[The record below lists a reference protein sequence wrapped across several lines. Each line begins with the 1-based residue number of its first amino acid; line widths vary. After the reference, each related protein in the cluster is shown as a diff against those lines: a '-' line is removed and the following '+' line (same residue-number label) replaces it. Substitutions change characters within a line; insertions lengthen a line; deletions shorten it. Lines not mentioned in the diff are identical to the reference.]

1 MNYEKHD
8 DLILPPDAN
17 LKLPVYNNSRF
28 FYNNKAKELVLDIV
42 FNTNNDV
49 NKPKEFNLTFPD
61 PLHIDVEHDIYL
73 DSVITFNLKSSKMPQ
88 NMAFLIYINEFNI
101 QTKTATNI
109 RKTTT
114 TEDTHGN
121 IINTTTSY
129 ENRINRSIVIPN
141 EKSHETVE
149 IIKPKSGQLTG
160 GQSTAT
166 TIMLTAL
173 AAGSSIQNYY
183 QGKKIFIHLTTTDNH
198 TFTLKGDIT
207 GNDSTATP
215 TLQVA
220 NLVDVLTDAAPDFD
234 PDDNSSTGSHT
245 LTGDDVIEIFDEVNN
260 HSTIHKGRKN
270 NYVGTI
276 NPTTLANISGS
287 VSDMGSFDFNATS
300 DGEIKTDG
308 TITYGNPFHDS
319 VPTTDNSV
327 NHRTLERM
335 IVEFKLVPRE

>member
-1 MNYEKHD
+1 MNYERQDHIIPSPESD
-8 DLILPPDAN
+8 F
-17 LKLPVYNNSRF
+17 KLPVYNNSRF

-42 FNTNNDV
+42 FNTKNDS

-101 QTKTATNI
+101 QTKAATNI
-109 RKTTT
+109 RKTTS
-114 TEDTHGN
+114 G
-121 IINTTTSY
+121 ITSY

-141 EKSHETVE
+141 EKSHETTE
-149 IIKPKSGQLTG
+149 ILNPKPGGTLNDGTLTA
-160 GQSTAT
+160 S
-166 TIMLTAL
+166 IPLTAL
-173 AAGSSIQNYY
+173 ASGSGSSDYY
-183 QGKKIFIHLTTTDNH
+183 QGKKLFYHLTTGGNS
-198 TFTLKGDIT
+198 FTLKGDIT
-207 GNDSTATP
+207 GSSGDPAP
-215 TLQVA
+215 TLTVE
-220 NLVDVLTDAAPDFD
+220 NLVDVLTGEAPDFD
-234 PDDNSSTGSHT
+234 KDPNNSDDYTTTS
-245 LTGDDVIEIFDEVNN
+245 DDVIEIFDEVNN